1 MPVTEVCAG
10 AILVSA
16 AATPLV
22 QFCVAHAA
30 SVQVAVHVATNDWAA
45 VLKREMADAHVETS
59 ADSSAVKSATTARI
73 CVAPQA
79 HNAGHGDGCES
90 CNRSEQHGRPIPH
103 GNASPWA
110 LSRWSR

>member
-16 AATPLV
+16 AAPPLV

-30 SVQVAVHVATNDWAA
+30 SVQVAVHVATNEWAA

-59 ADSSAVKSATTARI
+59 ADSSAVKS
-73 CVAPQA
+73 V
-79 HNAGHGDGCES
+79 
-90 CNRSEQHGRPIPH
+90 GREELPSH
-103 GNASPWA
+103 
-110 LSRWSR
+110 